1 MKIGLGE
8 GITLNVAG
16 DWNCA
21 EEGESCRPTL
31 AGQASQAE
39 GIKGHSLELTLV
51 DVQYTD
57 VEVMRPDVPTG
68 ICDAIVRRIEG
79 EDNIPKLTYGRV
91 IISLLHD
98 QGHRW
103 YASRAPDVCKR

>member
-8 GITLNVAG
+8 GITLNVAC

-21 EEGESCRPTL
+21 EEGESYRPTL
-31 AGQASQAE
+31 GGQASQAE
-39 GIKGHSLELTLV
+39 CNSRELTLV

-79 EDNIPKLTYGRV
+79 EDKIPKLTYGRV